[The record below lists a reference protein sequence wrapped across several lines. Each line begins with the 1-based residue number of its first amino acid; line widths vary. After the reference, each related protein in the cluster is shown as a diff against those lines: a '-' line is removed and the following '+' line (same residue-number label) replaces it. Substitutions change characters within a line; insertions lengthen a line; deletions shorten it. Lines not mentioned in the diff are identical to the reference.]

1 MIEFFETLSS
11 WWDKVVKL
19 GEIAFNSIKSS
30 FKEIYTWLSLFPYEI
45 ICAGL
50 IILLIVIIYKI
61 LGRS

>member
-11 WWDKVVKL
+11 WWDKIVKL

-30 FKEIYTWLSLFPYEI
+30 FNEIQTWLSLFPLEI
-45 ICAGL
+45 LSAG
-50 IILLIVIIYKI
+50 ISILLIIIVYKI

>member
-30 FKEIYTWLSLFPYEI
+30 FQEIYTWLSLFPYEI